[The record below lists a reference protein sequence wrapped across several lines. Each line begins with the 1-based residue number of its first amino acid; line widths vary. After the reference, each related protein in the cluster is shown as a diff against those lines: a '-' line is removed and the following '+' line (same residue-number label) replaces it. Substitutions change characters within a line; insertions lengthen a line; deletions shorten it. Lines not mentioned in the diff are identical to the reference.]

1 MVHAMMSRSGHREPS
16 GPGGRPDDGAT
27 AEYRPVSRL
36 AVAALGLGLLSALA
50 VVNPLFLVVPL
61 VTLAVAAA
69 AIRDVEREGVRKV
82 GRLAALAAVAL
93 AAGFG
98 GQAVAASLAA
108 RAIAAS
114 RAAAVADLF
123 LTAVRDGR
131 LADAEAMC
139 GPEARQAVAGLA
151 VRVAGRPRL
160 APVPGDQPG
169 TWAVRIPADP
179 QGSGDVR
186 LLLAPS
192 VAVQQ
197 GGAVERWLVTACEPT
212 EEQAVKPSAR

>member
-1 MVHAMMSRSGHREPS
+1 M
-16 GPGGRPDDGAT
+16 
-27 AEYRPVSRL
+27 
-36 AVAALGLGLLSALA
+36 AALGLGLLSALA

-212 EEQAVKPSAR
+212 EEQAVRPSAR